1 MSRRIVNAV
10 DRVPF
15 PRVEVPY
22 EAEFRSRP
30 PDAEHIYDICIAV
43 PRAGKHFVWFTWRHG
58 RPVGFVL
65 EIDRHTRSFDLR
77 IRATLAVPEYKG
89 RGDTV
94 VFGSVIGDEMAG
106 NSFIVEDLC
115 LHYGEFCARVPFGE
129 KLHRLCAMMASGA
142 LRLPLQFL
150 SGDCVGFAMAVMLP
164 LMISVEPATFDAAEA
179 AFAGAA
185 YPICRYQYRS
195 SAKIAPCLNRG
206 TGDFRRAAPAP
217 APAPMPAGPQYI
229 QSIEGGAACGAPGG
243 QKVRINPRRGQYK
256 QRTVFR
262 VSADPQHDI
271 YRLFAQPPGRGA
283 VQFYD
288 IAGVSTLRTSM
299 FLNSLFRRIRE
310 NIDLDLAEES
320 DDEDTFQCAGDD
332 KYLAPGVSMIDME
345 CDFDTR
351 TRRWIPVAVAPPGAR
366 LVLMS
371 ALV

>member
-30 PDAEHIYDICIAV
+30 LDAEHIYDICIAV

-65 EIDRHTRSFDLR
+65 EIDRHARSFDLR

-94 VFGSVIGDEMAG
+94 VFGSVIGDETTG
-106 NSFIVEDLC
+106 HSFIVEDLC
-115 LHYGEFCARVPFGE
+115 LHYGECCAHVPFGE
-129 KLHRLCAMMASGA
+129 KLQRLCAMMASGA

-150 SGDCVGFAMAVMLP
+150 SGDCAGFAMAVMLP
-164 LMISVEPATFDAAEA
+164 LMISVEPATFDTTETV
-179 AFAGAA
+179 FAGAA

-206 TGDFRRAAPAP
+206 TGDFRRAAAVAP
-217 APAPMPAGPQYI
+217 PMPMGPQHI
-229 QSIEGGAACGAPGG
+229 QSTEGGAPGA

-256 QRTVFR
+256 QRSVFR
-262 VSADPQHDI
+262 VSADAQHDI

-288 IAGVSTLRTSM
+288 IAGVSTLRTSV

-310 NIDLDLAEES
+310 NTDLDLAEES

-332 KYLAPGVSMIDME
+332 KYLAPGVTTIDME
-345 CDFDTR
+345 CDFDAR
-351 TRRWIPVAVAPPGAR
+351 TRRWIPAAVAPPGTR
-366 LVLMS
+366 LVLMAS
-371 ALV
+371 LV